1 MVNKE
6 DNFFV
11 EFLKTILPY
20 RWSIIFITL
29 IGMLLSASYLYL
41 TPSIYEAQAIIK
53 VKTNNNKSEQ
63 YEQLNPLGNIYSSG
77 SENIDQELAILQ
89 TFHIHN
95 KAIGKLNLGV
105 QYFIEKNYKR
115 IEIFSNPPIEVKNI
129 KVLNKKIIGNDI
141 LLTPQ
146 KEGFI
151 LQIANGE
158 YRKFFNYNKE
168 VKTPFF
174 TTIIEK
180 KSKFDRDI
188 YFRIN
193 GNNRNIY
200 EKIVKKH
207 FKAVRLNKNASL
219 IKITYQDNSPKRA
232 TAYLNELMEIYIK
245 ESIINKSRK
254 NNKVLDFINKQL
266 ISTGEALKSSE
277 TELENYRIKN
287 RIIEPTR
294 QSQSLLDRLSD
305 VEVQLSQLNIE
316 KKLIEN
322 IANSVKQNEELD
334 SITPTLRELGDE
346 PTIRII
352 EELQRLQRRAN
363 ELNMEFTP
371 KHPAVKTI
379 NRDIARDKRAIQNS
393 IKQLRKNILQRE
405 KNLLNLKKRYE
416 KRLKILPTKEKQL
429 IDLQRNHEVSSKMYS
444 YLLEKQAENKMKN
457 VATVSDYEIIDHAY
471 SNGIPIKPKKS
482 MNLAISTI
490 FSMIFASILAYIRS
504 SMVDRLQNI
513 REIKELT
520 NLPLYA
526 ELPILE
532 NSRFLTKDSSQ
543 LLKSF
548 RNLRTKINFN
558 HPKQKGNVILVTSS
572 REREGKTNIVAN
584 LGYIFQK
591 ANYKTLI
598 IDFDLYNPQIHKAF
612 NMKLNRG
619 TGEYLN
625 AQEND
630 VEKLI
635 QKTKYENLD
644 ILTAGSV
651 TEDISELILS
661 RRLYFLLEILKKRY
675 NYIFI
680 DAIPLRIE
688 ADVLY
693 IMKYSDVNL
702 ITVQEEFTK
711 KSFIV
716 GIQKHIGEYKFKNIA
731 ILAITNS

>member
-146 KEGFI
+146 KDGFI

>member
-416 KRLKILPTKEKQL
+416 RRLKILPTKEKQL